1 MLETYQMMM
10 FEASFRGS
18 GPGMGYLTCDDG
30 YLMHVQA
37 VCAIQQ
43 RQELA
48 NCAVL
53 TAGLDGGCIQ
63 AFHTSVF
70 WGRVPKTA
78 KSCSNSVAATVD
90 TEPHAPLVPAL
101 HIIQYD
107 LHSSWWRAKEAG
119 LVTRSIPVTFR
130 SCVPQLARLHKYSFY
145 TSVLQASFLP
155 LFLFSPSRVS
165 PTRLSAH
172 STVLCYSRP
181 HSALVP
187 EELVLVGC

>member
-1 MLETYQMMM
+1 MYRQFVPSSKGKSSQIVHCLLQDWM
-10 FEASFRGS
+10 EAVYRRF
-18 GPGMGYLTCDDG
+18 T
-30 YLMHVQA
+30 Q
-37 VCAIQQ
+37 VCFGAACPKQ
-43 RQELA
+43 R
-48 NCAVL
+48 
-53 TAGLDGGCIQ
+53 
-63 AFHTSVF
+63 
-70 WGRVPKTA
+70 K
-78 KSCSNSVAATVD
+78 VAATQLLQLS
-90 TEPHAPLVPAL
+90 TQNPMHHLYQL
-101 HIIQYD
+101 LYIIQYD